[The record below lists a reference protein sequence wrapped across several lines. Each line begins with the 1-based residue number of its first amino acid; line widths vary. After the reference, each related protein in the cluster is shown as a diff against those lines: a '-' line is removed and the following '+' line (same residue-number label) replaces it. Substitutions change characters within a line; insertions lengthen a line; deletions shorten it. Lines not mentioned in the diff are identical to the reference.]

1 MYESLLRF
9 PGDVLGEF
17 ERMQREMEQVFG
29 GVGRPVSI
37 RALGRGAFPAITIGN
52 RPDAIEVWALA
63 PGIDP
68 SKLEISIDRGLLTI
82 AGERSADVPA
92 ETDKVNVYAKE
103 RFAGAFKRVISLP
116 EDADPARVAAQY
128 RDGVL
133 RITANRREEAK
144 PRRIEIQ

>member
-9 PGDVLGEF
+9 PNDIL
-17 ERMQREMEQVFG
+17 ERLQHEMEQAFG

-37 RALGRGAFPAITIGN
+37 RALGRGAFPAITIAN

-68 SKLEISIDRGLLTI
+68 SKLEVSIDRGLLTI
-82 AGERSADVPA
+82 AGERSADVPE
-92 ETDKVNVYAKE
+92 ETDTVNVYAKE
-103 RFAGAFKRVISLP
+103 RFAGTFKRVISLP
-116 EDADPARVAAQY
+116 EDADPAHVAAQY

-144 PRRIEIQ
+144 PHRIEVQ

>member
-9 PGDVLGEF
+9 PGDILGEF
-17 ERMQREMEQVFG
+17 ERLQREMEQAFG
-29 GVGRPVSI
+29 GRPVSI

-82 AGERSADVPA
+82 AGERSAAVPA
-92 ETDKVNVYAKE
+92 ETDTVNVYAKE
-103 RFAGAFKRVISLP
+103 RFAGTFKRVISLP
-116 EDADPARVAAQY
+116 EDADPAQVSAQY

-133 RITANRREEAK
+133 RITASRREEAK
-144 PRRIEIQ
+144 PRRIEVQ

>member
-9 PGDVLGEF
+9 PGDILGEL
-17 ERMQREMEQVFG
+17 QREMEQVFG
-29 GVGRPVSI
+29 GMSRPVSI
-37 RALGRGAFPAITIGN
+37 RALGHGAFPAITIGN

-68 SKLEISIDRGLLTI
+68 SKLEVCIDRGLLTI
-82 AGERSADVPA
+82 AGERSTDVPT

-103 RFAGAFKRVISLP
+103 RFAGIFKRVISLP

-133 RITANRREEAK
+133 RITANRREESK
-144 PRRIEIQ
+144 LRRIEVQ